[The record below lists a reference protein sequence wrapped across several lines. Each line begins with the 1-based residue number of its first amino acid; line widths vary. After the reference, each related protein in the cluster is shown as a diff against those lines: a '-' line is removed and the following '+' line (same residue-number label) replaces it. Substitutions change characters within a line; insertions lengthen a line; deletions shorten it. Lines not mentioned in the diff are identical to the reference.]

1 MDDEFRI
8 RCDVE
13 REPLCGERFRK
24 ENKNREKNK
33 KRIKEQITSN
43 KRVIFTEAVGMEEI
57 FTAFVL
63 PDILP
68 CQAGVVRV

>member
-24 ENKNREKNK
+24 ENKNRER
-33 KRIKEQITSN
+33 KR
-43 KRVIFTEAVGMEEI
+43 FTGG
-57 FTAFVL
+57 L
-63 PDILP
+63 
-68 CQAGVVRV
+68 AGCESYHFSIERL